1 MKKIGVFVCW
11 CGTNIAETVDV
22 DEVVKAVRELPG
34 VVYAR
39 HYEYMCSDPGQ
50 ELIKQA
56 IKEKGLDGVVIA
68 ACSPTLHEVTFR
80 RAVESVGMNP
90 YQCEIAN
97 IREHC
102 SWVHKDKRVATA
114 KAIKIIKSMIEKVL
128 LNEPLKPISVPITR
142 RALVIGGGISGIQA
156 ALDIANGGY
165 DVVLVER
172 SPSIGGRMAQLSKTF
187 PTLDCSQCIL
197 TPRMVEVRQHP
208 RIKLLAYS
216 EVEEVKGNVGGFK
229 VKIKRKVA
237 SVNWDKCTGC
247 GLCQQKCPVKV
258 PSEFDRGLGVRK
270 AIYTPFPQAVPNKPV
285 IDRENCLYFKTGKC
299 KICEKVCP
307 TGAIDYE
314 QTDTYVEE
322 EVGAVVVATGYNL
335 YPSKEIGEF
344 GYGKYKDV
352 IDGLALERFI
362 SPTGPTGGE
371 IQRPSDGKVP
381 KEVVFIQCVASRETE
396 KGVPYCSKIC
406 CMYTAKEAM
415 LYKQKVPD
423 GQAYVFYI
431 DIRAGGKGYDEFVQR
446 AIEEYKVL
454 YLRGKVSK
462 VFQEGD
468 KIMVWGADTLTGE
481 KVEIAA
487 DLVVLAPAIVPSEGA
502 KDLAKKLRIASD
514 EYGFL
519 IEAHPKLRPV
529 ESSTLGFYLAG
540 CAQAPCDIPEAIAQ
554 ASGAA
559 SKVLDLFSGKELLRE
574 PTIASV
580 DEDLCG
586 GCGFCVAA
594 CPFDALELDPERKT
608 VKLTEALCE
617 GCGACVASCPSGA
630 IQLKN
635 LRDKQVFKMIE
646 AVVGD

>member
-11 CGTNIAETVDV
+11 CGSNIAETVDV
-22 DEVVKAVRELPG
+22 DEVVKAISKLPG
-34 VVYAR
+34 VVHAE
-39 HYEYMCSDPGQ
+39 HHEYMCSDPGQ
-50 ELIKQA
+50 ELIKRA
-56 IKEKGLDGVVIA
+56 IKEKDLDAIVVA
-68 ACSPTLHEVTFR
+68 ACSPTLHEMTFR
-80 RAVESVGMNP
+80 RTAEVAGLNP

-97 IREHC
+97 IREQC
-102 SWVHKDKRVATA
+102 SWVHKDKRVATP
-114 KAIKIIKSMIEKVL
+114 KAIKIIKGAVEKVR
-128 LNEPLKPISVPITR
+128 LNESLSPLGVPITR
-142 RALVIGGGISGIQA
+142 RALIIGGGISGIQA

-165 DVVLVER
+165 EVVLVER
-172 SPSIGGRMAQLSKTF
+172 NPSIGGHMAQLSETF
-187 PTLDCSQCIL
+187 PTLDCAQCIL

-208 RIKLLAYS
+208 RIKLLTYS
-216 EVEEVKGNVGGFK
+216 EVEEVKGHVGEFK
-229 VKIKRKVA
+229 VKVRRKAAYVD
-237 SVNWDKCTGC
+237 WEKCTGC
-247 GLCQQKCPVKV
+247 GLCMQKCPVKV
-258 PSEFDRGLGVRK
+258 SSEFDRGMGQRK

-307 TGAIDYE
+307 VGAIDYE
-314 QTDTYVEE
+314 QGDAHLEE
-322 EVGAVVVATGYNL
+322 EVGAVIVATGYDL
-335 YPSKEIGEF
+335 YPKEKIGEF

-352 IDGLALERFI
+352 IDGLAFERLL
-362 SPTGPTGGE
+362 SATGPTGGE
-371 IQRPSDGKVP
+371 IRRPSDGRVP
-381 KEVVFIQCVASRETE
+381 REIVFIQCAGSRETE
-396 KGVPYCSKIC
+396 EGVPYCSKIC
-406 CMYTAKEAM
+406 CMYTAKHAM
-415 LYKQKVPD
+415 LYKHRVPD

-431 DIRAGGKGYDEFVQR
+431 DIRAGGKGYEEFVQR
-446 AIEEYKVL
+446 GIEEDKVL

-487 DLVVLAPAIVPSEGA
+487 DLVVLAPAMLPNGGA
-502 KDLAKKLRIASD
+502 KELAKKLRIASD

-519 IEAHPKLRPV
+519 KEAHPKLRPV
-529 ESSTLGFYLAG
+529 ESPTLGFYLAG
-540 CAQAPCDIPEAIAQ
+540 CAQAPCDIPEAISQ

-594 CPFDALELDPERKT
+594 CPFEALELDPEGKT

-635 LRDKQVFKMIE
+635 LRDRQILEMVKAIM
-646 AVVGD
+646 GG